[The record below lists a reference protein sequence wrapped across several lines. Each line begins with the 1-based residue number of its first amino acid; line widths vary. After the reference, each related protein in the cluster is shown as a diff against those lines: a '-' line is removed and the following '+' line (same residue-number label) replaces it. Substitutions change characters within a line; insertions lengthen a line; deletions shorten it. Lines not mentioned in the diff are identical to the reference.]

1 MTDYDLD
8 ALMDEVVLRAAVA
21 DGRDP
26 LLAARQFGAARV
38 MAAAGAMERRARVF
52 LALCAVSVALMSAVA
67 CGGNVGNVTPA
78 PPTQAGPTA
87 TPYLYCPPQTE
98 EGITVFCLIIE
109 PTPSDATRAVYA
121 TRLAEWDALGTPTR
135 AEWATMD
142 AATTAMAAT
151 VAAVAATDTA
161 EALATMAVPS
171 PADVAGWVAP

>member
-1 MTDYDLD
+1 MTPPELLIYRIAA
-8 ALMDEVVLRAAVA
+8 ALFVALCAVFIA
-21 DGRDP
+21 
-26 LLAARQFGAARV
+26 LARV
-38 MAAAGAMERRARVF
+38 LPPPYRGRARVF
-52 LALCAVSVALMSAVA
+52 MALCAVAVALMSAVA

-161 EALATMAVPS
+161 EALATRA
-171 PADVAGWVAP
+171 ADGMSARATTEAQP